1 MTFRPSALPPSS
13 EQIGRAIS
21 HTPESTVRYNFPIFT
36 KLEILLLTRGE
47 RGYSFIK
54 MMEIFIR
61 KLDKNRKTILKFCFV
76 TVVQNA
82 LKEVAVL

>member
-1 MTFRPSALPPSS
+1 M
-13 EQIGRAIS
+13 
-21 HTPESTVRYNFPIFT
+21 
-36 KLEILLLTRGE
+36 GE

-54 MMEIFIR
+54 MMEIFVR
-61 KLDKNRKTILKFCFV
+61 NFDKNRKTIPKFCFV

>member
-1 MTFRPSALPPSS
+1 M
-13 EQIGRAIS
+13 
-21 HTPESTVRYNFPIFT
+21 
-36 KLEILLLTRGE
+36 GE

-54 MMEIFIR
+54 MMEIFI
-61 KLDKNRKTILKFCFV
+61 KLRNFDKNRKTIPKFCFV